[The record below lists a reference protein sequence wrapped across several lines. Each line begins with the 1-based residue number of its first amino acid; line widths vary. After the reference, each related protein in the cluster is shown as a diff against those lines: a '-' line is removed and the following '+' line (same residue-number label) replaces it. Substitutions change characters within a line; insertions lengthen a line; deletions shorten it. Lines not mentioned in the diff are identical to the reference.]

1 MLNRLVYCHMLDVT
15 PFWALMYDLDRL
27 DLASVVT
34 LPYDIINAAEQR
46 ERLLRRHPY
55 NFARIE
61 LPGPVPEGDCYR
73 RAADELARWCA
84 EGVLRRQSC
93 PAVYPYHQI
102 FMDRERNVSV
112 TRRGVVAA
120 LALAPW
126 SDGWIRPHEMTF
138 AQPRQGRLQL
148 LDATLVHLSP
158 VLAMHDGMTAQ
169 VERILGAYD
178 RSAVLEVTTDDG
190 TLHRMWRIVDHSV
203 VSAFSRYMRER
214 RAYVLDGHH
223 RYEAMVEF
231 AARQQRGDSAAR
243 HRGLVCLVAMD
254 DSGLVILPTHRVIH
268 ALKHLDPVE
277 FLGRAR
283 RHCRVQVIREGRC
296 SVMNL
301 KHVLEQDRHVPA
313 CVVMLSGSLDA
324 YLLSLDNSPSIDLE
338 PDSSVFHKLVL
349 ERILDMPPRFQEQ
362 HVRYVSDTQ
371 RARDQIA
378 EGSGQLALFVRP
390 PTVSQ
395 VKQLADMNR
404 RMPQKST
411 YFFPKLASGL
421 VMMPVDG

>member
-1 MLNRLVYCHMLDVT
+1 MLDVT
-15 PFWALMYDLDRL
+15 AFRALMYDLDKL

-34 LPYDIINAAEQR
+34 LPYDVINAAEQR
-46 ERLLRRHPY
+46 EQLLRRHPY

-61 LPGPVPEGDCYR
+61 LPGPVPEAESYR

-93 PAVYPYHQI
+93 PAVYPYHQT
-102 FMDRERNVSV
+102 FRDSERNVSV

-120 LALAPW
+120 LAVAPW

-190 TLHRMWRIVDHSV
+190 TLHRMWRIVDHGI

-231 AARQQRGDSAAR
+231 ASRQQMKDSVAR
-243 HRGLVCLVAMD
+243 HRGLICLVAMD
-254 DSGLVILPTHRVIH
+254 DPGLVIFPTHRVIH
-268 ALKHLDPVE
+268 ALKHFDSVE
-277 FLGRAR
+277 FLRRAR
-283 RHCRVQVIREGRC
+283 QHCRVRVIRAGGRNA
-296 SVMNL
+296 VNL
-301 KHVLEQDRHVPA
+301 HQVLGQDRHVPA

-324 YLLSLDNSPSIDLE
+324 YHLSLDSSSSLDLE
-338 PDSSVFHKLVL
+338 PDSAIFHKIVL
-349 ERILDMPPRFQEQ
+349 ERILDMSPRFQEQ

-371 RARDQIA
+371 RVRDQIA
-378 EGSGQLALFVRP
+378 DGNGQLALFVRP
-390 PTVSQ
+390 ATVSQ